1 MPYGCRVAPRRDAV
15 SAARR
20 RIVTVLHSWRVPLS
34 EETLRDVELMSS
46 EVITNAVVHTEA
58 TCAVAVRWTGRRVRV
73 EVTDAS
79 PGQPV
84 VSSSGSDEEHGRG
97 LVLVESLSAA
107 WGTGR
112 VPAGKVV
119 WFEVEPEAC
128 KTGMERL
135 STLVRATV
143 SLASPGPEQPARIQ
157 LRIVVLT
164 HDHGQLPRHLL
175 RSG

>member
-1 MPYGCRVAPRRDAV
+1 M
-15 SAARR
+15 
-20 RIVTVLHSWRVPLS
+20 TVLHRWRVPLS

-73 EVTDAS
+73 EVTDDG
-79 PGQPV
+79 PGRPV
-84 VSSSGSDEEHGRG
+84 VNSDGSEGEHGRG

-107 WGTGR
+107 WGTRR
-112 VPAGKVV
+112 VPAGKVI

-143 SLASPGPEQPARIQ
+143 SRAHPGAGQPARIRP
-157 LRIVVLT
+157 RIVVLT
-164 HDHGQLPRHLL
+164 HDHDQLPRHLL
-175 RSG
+175 SSG